1 MKKVQ
6 EAEKLRPGDA
16 WFSLI
21 AYNMY
26 LQDHKRQKDVYSY
39 SSVQENL
46 NLLKDLQAE
55 MQRRNITIGTIEPL
69 MNLEKYFLEL
79 MNKFHDNRLQMDFV
93 MARA

>member
-1 MKKVQ
+1 
-6 EAEKLRPGDA
+6 
-16 WFSLI
+16 
-21 AYNMY
+21 
-26 LQDHKRQKDVYSY
+26 
-39 SSVQENL
+39 
-46 NLLKDLQAE
+46 